1 MLECSNFQ
9 VWKKILTSRF
19 FRNFE
24 FYVVRIWEETD
35 SKLESPTK
43 YQRWIKTIWNSYIES
58 QMGGVNGISGGGM
71 CDAICVKNAIN
82 HNWEALIPYFA
93 IN

>member
-1 MLECSNFQ
+1 MN
-9 VWKKILTSRF
+9 KKYPPMKNI
-19 FRNFE
+19 RN
-24 FYVVRIWEETD
+24 
-35 SKLESPTK
+35 SH
-43 YQRWIKTIWNSYIES
+43 IER